1 MPCHITRP
9 TGGSLPRPGM
19 ASPGRVATPPLRP
32 APGAIGTAVAG
43 AITIH
48 PACHRGSVCAS
59 AAAAAVTPPAA
70 IAATAAPCVSCSP
83 LSLLPVTYSTRP
95 ALSVLCRPRLCSFI
109 NPPPL
114 PLVEAPGCQ
123 LDLLCRCIAVT
134 AAVAASRIPLQCP
147 SCSRRCVACIA
158 LVQPV
163 CSVGRQPAAIGVL
176 QCWMEQELGI
186 AAAAAAAVPLPPP
199 SPATRTLEAV
209 EAVILRYAL
218 QNSKLLYR
226 HV

>member
-1 MPCHITRP
+1 MGI
-9 TGGSLPRPGM
+9 
-19 ASPGRVATPPLRP
+19 
-32 APGAIGTAVAG
+32 AIAG

-48 PACHRGSVCAS
+48 PACHRGSICTS
-59 AAAAAVTPPAA
+59 AAAAAIMPPPA
-70 IAATAAPCVSCSP
+70 IAGAAAAPMVSRSP
-83 LSLLPVTYSTRP
+83 LPLLPVTCSTRP
-95 ALSVLCRPRLCSFI
+95 ALSVLCRPRLI
-109 NPPPL
+109 RIVNLPPL
-114 PLVEAPGCQ
+114 PLMEAPGRQ
-123 LDLLCRCIAVT
+123 LDLLCRCIAVA

-176 QCWMEQELGI
+176 RCWMEQELGI

-199 SPATRTLEAV
+199 SPAARTLKAV

-226 HV
+226 HVQLSCMRPSTRS